1 MRESRN
7 RTLRKLL
14 TSSKIIMLLISLQKL
29 WGHIILVILLLLKL
43 FLFFCHWFKLIRLL
57 LKALNYH
64 LFYAIWMMYRLNLP
78 KQLWRMRKRF
88 LECCLPKK
96 SLWESKMSLTAEID
110 RLRNLSYLSN
120 KIMGVTW
127 FILFYNLSFL
137 FFQEL
142 LLHMIRYTDQKRKWM
157 TNFVGQLW
165 ISWWKLVT
173 LTKTLRKLDVTT
185 MKNLERLSMKQL
197 KFLTLT

>member
-14 TSSKIIMLLISLQKL
+14 TSSTIIMLLISLQKL
-29 WGHIILVILLLLKL
+29 WGHIILVILLWLKL

-88 LECCLPKK
+88 LECCLRKK
-96 SLWESKMSLTAEID
+96 SWWESKMSLTAEID
-110 RLRNLSYLSN
+110 RLRNLFYLPN

-127 FILFYNLSFL
+127 SILFYNLCFL

-157 TNFVGQLW
+157 MNFVGQLW

-173 LTKTLRKLDVTT
+173 STKTLRKLDVTT